1 MGVMVSVMCSPAKML
16 VVWLAVAMPLVWAA
30 IITSYRA
37 SMSGVIVTLLLGMV
51 KVYKRPSAV
60 NAGVIATGVDEAFTT
75 LILLMPSPVFRF
87 MLMVTASPAKRLA
100 LGVAD
105 TFSVWA
111 ATVTVY
117 ICSNT
122 GVTVT
127 LAAGMVNS

>member
-1 MGVMVSVMCSPAKML
+1 MA
-16 VVWLAVAMPLVWAA
+16 
-30 IITSYRA
+30 
-37 SMSGVIVTLLLGMV
+37 
-51 KVYKRPSAV
+51 
-60 NAGVIATGVDEAFTT
+60 
-75 LILLMPSPVFRF
+75 LMPSPGFRF

-117 ICSNT
+117 IGANT

-127 LAAGMVNS
+127 SAAGMVNS